1 MKLLDRIAHG
11 GAPLIVRQDS
21 GVLWRLTSACD
32 FAPQLRSCPLRYLLS
47 DELTRMCTALAYS
60 EGDQLADCLD
70 LLHVP
75 CNRLWI
81 EWSHEPLRDEL
92 LRARPE
98 CRGPTFGGQ
107 VLRTGALI
115 EAGADGRSGLM
126 RTFWT
131 NSSRPDDPLAAP
143 LQTHFDFDHP
153 QPPSNRAAALLDG
166 EFIGISDGYD
176 HGLDD
181 VLRCVRYRFDDCW
194 LRYYSQQ
201 AQSEHS
207 RELVVR
213 LSLATVVHALPV
225 LLALFLLQAAR
236 GGLPQKPCD
245 LTRLNLKRRRS
256 AKPELLSHVEL
267 GAPVFSDSAL
277 ADAGNGDAARL
288 APRRHHVRG
297 HLVRRQDVVYWR
309 APHWRGH
316 LRLGRIERRTVS
328 LKSGAGFTRGS
339 SHSGGG

>member
-1 MKLLDRIAHG
+1 MRLLDQITHSV
-11 GAPLIVRQDS
+11 APLIVRQDS
-21 GVLWRLTSACD
+21 GALWRLTSACD

-60 EGDQLADCLD
+60 EGDQLVDCLD

-75 CNRLWI
+75 SNRLWI
-81 EWSHEPLRDEL
+81 EWNQQPLREEL

-98 CRGPTFGGQ
+98 CRGPVFGGE

-115 EAGADGRSGLM
+115 EAAADGRSGMM
-126 RTFWT
+126 RIFWT
-131 NSSRPDDPLAAP
+131 SSGRPDDPLAAP
-143 LQTHFDFDHP
+143 LQTYFDFDHP
-153 QPPSNRAAALLDG
+153 QPPSSSAETLLDG
-166 EFIGISDGYD
+166 ECVGIPDSDE

-201 AQSEHS
+201 RQTEQS
-207 RELVVR
+207 RRLVVR
-213 LSLATVVHALPV
+213 LSLSTVAHELPV

-236 GGLPQKPCD
+236 GGLPQKQCD
-245 LTRLNLKRRRS
+245 LTRLNLKRRRC

-277 ADAGNGDAARL
+277 ADASVGDGARL

-297 HLVRRQDVVYWR
+297 HLVRRQNVVYWR

-316 LRLGRIERRTVS
+316 LRLGHIERRTVS
-328 LKSGAGFTRGS
+328 LRSGAGFTRGS